1 MLKVSWCSFSIP
13 NRTCK
18 EFTWEII
25 KCPYFNFHTRLM
37 AVVFRREVAEA
48 PRTID
53 PSKLSRNEFL
63 VFRASPDAY
72 ESTFPMK
79 SWLSNLIIRDQSA
92 LITRKLFWR
101 RSSECLTER
110 RYHLLT

>member
-1 MLKVSWCSFSIP
+1 
-13 NRTCK
+13 
-18 EFTWEII
+18 
-25 KCPYFNFHTRLM
+25 M

-92 LITRKLFWR
+92 SITRKLFWR
-101 RSSECLTER
+101 RSSECQTER

>member
-1 MLKVSWCSFSIP
+1 MLKASWCSFSIP

-25 KCPYFNFHTRLM
+25 NGRG
-37 AVVFRREVAEA
+37 FRRDVAEA

-53 PSKLSRNEFL
+53 LSKLSRNEFL
-63 VFRASPDAY
+63 VFRVSPNAY

-92 LITRKLFWR
+92 SITRKLFWR
-101 RSSECLTER
+101 RSSECLTEK
-110 RYHLLT
+110 RYPLLT